1 MPTYDPN
8 KKQTISS
15 KDAYKLGLIDK
26 QFSGSVRRSNAD
38 IAFAQGKNIFDAAGS
53 GSNPKKYNYNVPNKP
68 STPAAPNPAPQPSAP
83 KREKATAVNAGINSM
98 GSTDGYTFPSKP
110 SNFKTKGAI
119 SKAAGGTTEYSL
131 DYKPT
136 KANVSGLE
144 GSGVGIKATKMAEA
158 PSQSAPKSRKEMR
171 QERRVARLEK
181 RQAIQKE
188 KGELA
193 LSEGRT
199 MDAKQKRYRYNRLQE
214 RIDRNKN
221 KMQ

>member
-8 KKQTISS
+8 KKQTISA

-26 QFSGSVRRSNAD
+26 EFSGSVRRSNAE
-38 IAFAQGKNIFDAAGS
+38 IATAQGKNIFDAAGS
-53 GSNPKKYNYNVPNKP
+53 GSNPNGYNYNVPNKP
-68 STPAAPNPAPQPSAP
+68 SKPSATKSP
-83 KREKATAVNAGINSM
+83 ATKREKVTAVNAGLTPMGIN
-98 GSTDGYTFPSKP
+98 GKP

-119 SKAAGGTTEYSL
+119 SIAAGGTTEYRL

-136 KANVSGLE
+136 KISYKGKGSQTDSMGLT
-144 GSGVGIKATKMAEA
+144 GSGTGIKITKMAEA
-158 PSQSAPKSRKEMR
+158 PQQSAPKSRKEMR

-188 KGELA
+188 KGKLA

-199 MDAKQKRYRYNRLQE
+199 MDAKQKRYRYDRLQK
-214 RIDRNKN
+214 RIDRNK
-221 KMQ
+221 KK